1 MKGNYVAKYAH
12 LFNRC
17 KVMESKD
24 KPSELL
30 FLVSGFSEE
39 GEFVESE
46 IFQTLK
52 EAHAF
57 EKELVNSGLI
67 VSLDVL

>member
-1 MKGNYVAKYAH
+1 MKNNYVAKYAH
-12 LFNRC
+12 LYNRC
-17 KVMESKD
+17 KVMEKQTKD
-24 KPSELL
+24 LL
-30 FLVSGFSEE
+30 FLVSGFSDE

-57 EKELVNSGLI
+57 EKELVNAGMI